1 MHYQAE
7 TLHGSN
13 RSPSRRSFESSIRR
27 NHARLKKKSAGRPIY
42 DVKTLGGYQISR
54 PAGGGADSGRF
65 LTADDMYVEYQ
76 GKVYP
81 GDLIS
86 SGTRLTAPVSE
97 SSTTFHYHLTAP
109 RPAFNKIAAA
119 FLTRQLGS
127 TPEHDVMYIPGSCYQ
142 TMYLDGDSAYQSRCG
157 Y

>member
-1 MHYQAE
+1 
-7 TLHGSN
+7 
-13 RSPSRRSFESSIRR
+13 
-27 NHARLKKKSAGRPIY
+27 
-42 DVKTLGGYQISR
+42 
-54 PAGGGADSGRF
+54 
-65 LTADDMYVEYQ
+65 MYVEYQ

-142 TMYLDGDSAYQSRCG
+142 TMYSDGDSAYQSRCG

>member
-1 MHYQAE
+1 
-7 TLHGSN
+7 
-13 RSPSRRSFESSIRR
+13 
-27 NHARLKKKSAGRPIY
+27 
-42 DVKTLGGYQISR
+42 
-54 PAGGGADSGRF
+54 
-65 LTADDMYVEYQ
+65 MYVEYQ

-97 SSTTFHYHLTAP
+97 SSTTFPYHLTAP

-127 TPEHDVMYIPGSCYQ
+127 TPDQTHEVMYIPGSCYQ
-142 TMYLDGDSAYQSRCG
+142 MMHLDGDSAYRRCG